1 MDGTVA
7 AHLPK
12 FKSHFVPNPLTKDLG
27 HQSCYLLGQLT
38 RIGLGPE
45 GPKDPTIIQ
54 SCQADMWPFR
64 S

>member
-12 FKSHFVPNPLTKDLG
+12 FKSPFFPNPLTKDLG
-27 HQSCYLLGQLT
+27 HQSCYLLGQLS
-38 RIGLGPE
+38 RIGLRPK
-45 GPKDPTIIQ
+45 GPKDPMLIK
-54 SCQADMWPFR
+54 SCQANMWPFG